1 MHRVSRRI
9 LLVFSLLVLISTTAL
24 AQYKR
29 IKLVTNLATGAKH
42 SDPQLV
48 NAWGLAYAPGSP
60 IWVSDEGTGLSTL
73 YNALGVKQSLVVTIP
88 TANGSGVGTP
98 TGMVFNGSTEF
109 KIMTWTSVFM
119 FATLDGTI
127 SGWSQFSP
135 NNALIGVKKAGA
147 VYTGLAITNHP
158 SGNHIYAADS
168 VNKHVDIYD
177 GSFKFVKSFTDPNL
191 PSNFAPYGIQDINS
205 QVYVAFA
212 DMAGGTGGFID
223 IFGEDGSFVKTLV
236 HGAPLN
242 QPWGIAVAPSNFGAL
257 SNTLLIGNKVAKAST
272 INGFD
277 LNTGAFVGTIKN
289 KLGNPIKI
297 DELWGIEF
305 GGGGGSGSNGN
316 TNQLF
321 FTAGPN
327 GYINGLFG
335 VIEPI

>member
-9 LLVFSLLVLISTTAL
+9 LLASLFLALISTTSL

-29 IKLVTNLATGAKH
+29 IKLVNNLTTGAKH
-42 SDPQLV
+42 HDPQLV
-48 NAWGLAYAPGSP
+48 NAWGLAYAPAAP
-60 IWVSDEGTGLSTL
+60 IWVADEGTGLSTL
-73 YNALGVKQSLVVTIP
+73 YTALGVKQTLVVTIP
-88 TANGSGVGTP
+88 TASGSGVGTP
-98 TGMVFNGSTEF
+98 TGMVYNGSTQF

-135 NNALIGVKKAGA
+135 NNALIGAKKAGA
-147 VYTGLAITNHP
+147 VYTGLAISNHS
-158 SGNHIYAADS
+158 SGNHIYAADF

-177 GSFKFVKSFTDPNL
+177 GTFTFIKSFTDPNL
-191 PSNFAPYGIQDINS
+191 PSNFSPYGIQDINS

-212 DMAGGTGGFID
+212 DVAGGTGGFID

-236 HGAPLN
+236 QGAPLN
-242 QPWGIAVAPSNFGAL
+242 QPWGIALAPSNFGVL
-257 SNTLLIGNKVAKAST
+257 SNTLLIGNKVAKSGT

-277 LNTGAFVGTIKN
+277 PSTGAFVGTIRN

-335 VIEPI
+335 VIQPI